1 MTTPDLSRLRIRP
14 GSDAGSSAWTVI
26 AVALA
31 GVVIGGAGHWAF
43 ARATAAPAIAVTTAA
58 VRPPGAATGAA
69 LVAGGWIEAA
79 RPEQPVAVPAQVA
92 ERITAILV
100 KEGDEVAPGAQ
111 IAHLYDLELA
121 KMVAEGAARVA
132 HAEASLRFAEANAGR
147 ITELKDLASRDQRE
161 RSAAEVDMARAAVA
175 EARAS
180 HALSELRLSFASIT
194 APPAERP
201 WRVLKLW
208 HRVGDTI
215 APDSGRTVAELYDP
229 ARLQARVDVPQR
241 QIRSIRVGGAV
252 EVRTD
257 AAPDRTYVGKVLR
270 IEPLADQAK
279 NTLTVRIALEAP
291 DELLFPEMTCTV
303 GFLPDASAGGERPLV
318 PRAAVRR
325 DAEGAFV
332 LVERDGLAT
341 PVRFAAGA
349 EVGPWL
355 AVADGLRSGE
365 RVVLDDVSPGTRIAE
380 AP

>member
-1 MTTPDLSRLRIRP
+1 MQPDLSRLHIRSGP
-14 GSDAGSSAWTVI
+14 GEGIGAWTVI
-26 AVALA
+26 AIGLA
-31 GVVIGGAGHWAF
+31 GLAIGGTGHWAWG
-43 ARATAAPAIAVTTAA
+43 RATAAPPVPVTTAV

-79 RPEQPVAVPAQVA
+79 RPEQPVAVPAQVP

-100 KEGDEVAPGAQ
+100 KEGDEVAPGAE
-111 IAHLYDLELA
+111 IATLYDLELA
-121 KMVAEGAARVA
+121 KQAAEAKARVA
-132 HAEASLRFAEANAGR
+132 HAEAALRFAEANAGR
-147 ITELKDLASRDQRE
+147 IAELKDLASRDQAE
-161 RSAAEVDMARAAVA
+161 RASAEVGMASAALA
-175 EARAS
+175 EARAA
-180 HALSELRLSFASIT
+180 HALAELRLSFTSIT
-194 APPAERP
+194 APPADRP

-229 ARLQARVDVPQR
+229 SRLQARVDVPQR
-241 QIRSIRVGGAV
+241 QIRSIRVGAAV

-257 AAPDRTYVGKVLR
+257 AAPDRTYAGKVLR

-279 NTLTVRIALEAP
+279 NTLTVRIALDAP
-291 DELLFPEMTCTV
+291 DDMLFPEMTCTV

-325 DAEGAFV
+325 DADGAFV
-332 LVERDGLAT
+332 LVERGGLA
-341 PVRFAAGA
+341 VAQRFTAGA

-355 AVADGLRSGE
+355 AVADGLASGE
-365 RVVLDDVSPGTRIAE
+365 RVVLDDVAPGARIAE

>member
-1 MTTPDLSRLRIRP
+1 MTQPDLARLRIRTT
-14 GSDAGSSAWTVI
+14 AGDGTGAWTVI
-26 AVALA
+26 AIGIAGLA
-31 GVVIGGAGHWAF
+31 IGAVGHWAF
-43 ARATAAPAIAVTTAA
+43 ARATAAPPLPVTTAV

-100 KEGDEVAPGAQ
+100 TEGDEVAPGDE
-111 IAHLYDLELA
+111 IATLYDLELA
-121 KMVAEGAARVA
+121 KQSAEAKARVA
-132 HAEASLRFAEANAGR
+132 HAEAALRFAEANAGR
-147 ITELKDLASRDQRE
+147 IGELKELASRDQRE
-161 RSAAEVDMARAAVA
+161 RSAAEVDMARAALA

-180 HALSELRLSFASIT
+180 HALAELRLSFTSIT

-229 ARLQARVDVPQR
+229 TRLQARVDVPQR
-241 QIRSIRVGGAV
+241 QIRSIRIGGAV

-257 AAPDRTYVGKVLR
+257 AAPDRTYSGQVLR

-291 DELLFPEMTCTV
+291 DALLFPEMTCTV

-325 DAEGAFV
+325 DADGDFV
-332 LVERDGLAT
+332 LVERGGRAV
-341 PVRFAAGA
+341 PVHFAAGA

-355 AVADGLRSGE
+355 AVAEGLNSGE
-365 RVVLDDVSPGTRIAE
+365 RVVLDDVPPGSHIMESP
-380 AP
+380 